1 MTLLLLDP
9 DPLTA
14 QELSYIFTPF
24 DFKRLESYAN
34 NSLDFHVV
42 QDLFPSLASLY
53 FQNRLGSSAR
63 LTAVQSSILLAL
75 GLQRK
80 TVEDVEKELS
90 LPVSQVLALLVK
102 IVRKVGKRIADV
114 RREEVEKSLPPP
126 PKTVAGV
133 IGGADEGEEKGEE
146 WKGVAGRIEEELDE
160 AGRQAQKELRER
172 QKEMLE
178 SLDLKK

>member
-1 MTLLLLDP
+1 
-9 DPLTA
+9 
-14 QELSYIFTPF
+14 
-24 DFKRLESYAN
+24 
-34 NSLDFHVV
+34 
-42 QDLFPSLASLY
+42 
-53 FQNRLGSSAR
+53 
-63 LTAVQSSILLAL
+63 
-75 GLQRK
+75 
-80 TVEDVEKELS
+80 VEDVEKELS

-102 IVRKVGKRIADV
+102 IVRKVGKKIADV